1 MTTIAIV
8 GAGRGL
14 GAAIA
19 RRFGAEGLDIAL
31 ISRNQ
36 ERLDALAT
44 DLADKVEREQADGQS
59 IEASTSRV
67 CLLYGVAR

>member
-59 IEASTSRV
+59 IEATHLVSSAV
-67 CLLYGVAR
+67 NSLQ